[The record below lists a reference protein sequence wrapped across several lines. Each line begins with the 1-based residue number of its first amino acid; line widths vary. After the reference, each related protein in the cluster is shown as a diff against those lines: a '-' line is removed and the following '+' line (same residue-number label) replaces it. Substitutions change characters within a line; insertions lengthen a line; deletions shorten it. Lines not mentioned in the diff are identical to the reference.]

1 MHGMHG
7 SGLLCESRIPR
18 LNRSLCITRENPM
31 EYELSDSERESII
44 QETLSR
50 LSISLGVETVD
61 VGGRPWRVVMASI
74 KAGDTTL
81 CFDYVPISAIE
92 SEMGDR
98 T

>member
-7 SGLLCESRIPR
+7 YGLLCESRIPR
-18 LNRSLCITRENPM
+18 LNRSLCITRENPV

-98 T
+98 E